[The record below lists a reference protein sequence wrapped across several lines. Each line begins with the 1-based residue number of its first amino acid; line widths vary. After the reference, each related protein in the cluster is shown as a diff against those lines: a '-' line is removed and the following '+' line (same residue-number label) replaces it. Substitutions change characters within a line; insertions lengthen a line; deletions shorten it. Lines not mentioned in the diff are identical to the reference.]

1 LLRLRGL
8 FEYDHSDSKKE
19 SWRSVLPYFFSTT
32 GFREFQD
39 REVST
44 GGDAVQKQLACLDL
58 QDAIDE
64 AYFEWEYLSQ
74 QDPTGNEWEDQNIQ
88 RRKDY
93 LVRRIK
99 LARYFIQTG
108 IKPEWMVLNFL
119 PVLPPELRP
128 MFQLVGGELVT
139 SDLNELYR
147 KILYRNN
154 MLIEF
159 LVKNEYTPEG
169 LIICQKRL
177 VQEAVDSL
185 LDNGIRGQPTKDSH
199 NRSYKSFSD
208 LLEGKEGRFRE
219 NLLGKRVD
227 YSGRSVIVVG
237 PSLSLHQ
244 CGLPREIA
252 LELFQP
258 FIIRGLIGRYFA
270 RNLRAAKDI
279 IRNKE
284 PVIWK
289 ILWEVMKGHPVLLN
303 RAPTLHRLGVQ
314 AFQPILMDG
323 RAIRLHPLVCAG
335 FNADFD
341 GDQMAVHI
349 PLSLEA
355 QTEARFLMLS
365 NTNLVSP
372 ATGDPIAIP
381 TQDMLLGLY
390 VLTLEDYR
398 GIYNKKLYSF
408 HQNNQNNSRLFKL
421 PYFTNYDGVL
431 KANECGQINLHS
443 SLWIRWN
450 FSLGIINLINR
461 EFPVEIQYDSSGI
474 SIHVYDTYQIRRNRK
489 KEILSTY
496 VLTTTGRILFNQQ
509 IEEALQGSLKVSPYR
524 EKSRPVIPV

>member
-1 LLRLRGL
+1 MLRLRGL
-8 FEYDHSDSKKE
+8 FEHDFYDSGNG
-19 SWRSVLPYFFSTT
+19 SWKSVLPYFFSRT
-32 GFREFQD
+32 GLREFQD

-44 GGDAVQKQLACLDL
+44 GADAVQKQLASLDL

-64 AYFEWEYLSQ
+64 AYFEWECLSE
-74 QDPTGNEWEDQNIQ
+74 QDPTGNEWEDQTIQ

-154 MLIEF
+154 MLLEF
-159 LVKNEYTPEG
+159 LVKNDYTPEG

-185 LDNGIRGQPTKDSH
+185 FDNGIRGQPTKDSH
-199 NRSYKSFSD
+199 NRPYKSFSD

-237 PSLSLHQ
+237 PALSLHQ

-252 LELFQP
+252 LELFQA

-270 RNLRAAKDI
+270 RNLRAAKDM

-289 ILWEVMKGHPVLLN
+289 ILREVMKGHPVLLN
-303 RAPTLHRLGVQ
+303 RAPTLHRLGIQ

-341 GDQMAVHI
+341 GDQMAVHV

-372 ATGDPIAIP
+372 AAGDPIAIP

-398 GIYNKKLYSF
+398 GIYKKKIYSS
-408 HQNNQNNSRLFKL
+408 HQNNFHFFKL
-421 PYFTNYDGVL
+421 PYFSSYDGVL
-431 KANECGQINLHS
+431 KANECQQINLHS
-443 SLWIRWN
+443 SLWIRSN

-474 SIHVYDTYQIRRNRK
+474 SIQVYDTYQIRRNRNK
-489 KEILSTY
+489 DILSTY
-496 VLTTTGRILFNQQ
+496 VLTTAGRILFNQQ

-524 EKSRPVIPV
+524 EKSRPVIPI